1 MANPRFPLL
10 LEDTTLQAIIGI
22 DVDSEENMAIVLQKA
37 SATTNKLI
45 MMYDMAGKVK
55 W

>member
-10 LEDTTLQAIIGI
+10 LVDTALQAIVGM
-22 DVDSEENMAIVLQKA
+22 DVDSEENMAIALQTA
-37 SATTNKLI
+37 ISISNKVI